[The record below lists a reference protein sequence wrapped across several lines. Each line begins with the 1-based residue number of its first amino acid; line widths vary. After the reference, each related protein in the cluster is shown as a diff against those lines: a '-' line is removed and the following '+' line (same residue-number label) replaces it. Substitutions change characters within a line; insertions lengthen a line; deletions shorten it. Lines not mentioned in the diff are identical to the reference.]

1 MKLFLVSLAVF
12 AFAVAAMSIGV
23 ILSNRRIH
31 GSCGGLANLHDEQG
45 RPLCDGC
52 ASRSGDEPEDCE
64 TEADSA
70 QTERT
75 HAQS

>member
-12 AFAVAAMSIGV
+12 ALAVAAMSIGV

-31 GSCGGLANLHDEQG
+31 GSCGGIANLRDARG
-45 RPLCDGC
+45 NPLCDGC
-52 ASRSGDEPEDCE
+52 TSRSEDCD
-64 TEADSA
+64 TEAASA
-70 QTERT
+70 QTDRT

>member
-12 AFAVAAMSIGV
+12 ALAVAAMSIGV

-31 GSCGGLANLHDEQG
+31 GSCGGLANLRDAQG
-45 RPLCDGC
+45 NPLCDGC
-52 ASRSGDEPEDCE
+52 
-64 TEADSA
+64 DSPSEECDSKAAPA
-70 QTERT
+70 QTDRT